1 MRPAAKRGHGPL
13 TDQNDPKAEQES
25 RSKRSG
31 DRLSPPRKP
40 ERGFGGSAPS
50 SKSPSLH
57 GLDYLDKILS
67 IDGTK
72 IASPE
77 KGGGGNKHDNAVSCL
92 FTHRDFTSCRVK
104 PGIPAQRASAGLG
117 NDSFPVLVTIYC
129 RQSTSNARQASIT
142 LDGSK
147 TTKVPGKARPVAFLV
162 LLQPC
167 KTSVTNVNCH
177 RFIVP
182 TKARP
187 DRGLPAPGFHR
198 LSNRCSPTAH
208 ACFRNVPTAFETL

>member
-13 TDQNDPKAEQES
+13 TVRNDPKAEQES
-25 RSKRSG
+25 RPKRSG

-50 SKSPSLH
+50 SLH
-57 GLDYLDKILS
+57 DLGHLDKILS
-67 IDGTK
+67 IDGAK

-77 KGGGGNKHDNAVSCL
+77 KGGGGNKPDNAVSCL
-92 FTHRDFTSCRVK
+92 FTHRDFTSCRVE

-142 LDGSK
+142 LDRSNHQGTRQNPPSG
-147 TTKVPGKARPVAFLV
+147 VPSAFTA
-162 LLQPC
+162 LQDL
-167 KTSVTNVNCH
+167 
-177 RFIVP
+177 RYQ
-182 TKARP
+182 R
-187 DRGLPAPGFHR
+187 
-198 LSNRCSPTAH
+198 
-208 ACFRNVPTAFETL
+208 